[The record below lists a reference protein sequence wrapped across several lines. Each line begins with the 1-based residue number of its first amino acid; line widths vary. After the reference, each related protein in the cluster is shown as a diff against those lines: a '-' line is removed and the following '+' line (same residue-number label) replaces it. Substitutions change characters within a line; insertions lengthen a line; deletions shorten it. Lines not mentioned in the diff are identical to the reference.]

1 MGCKAVPTCRFEF
14 TLHSLVL
21 VPSCASVDHPT
32 SLHVQA
38 VVAFPSFFF
47 RQIPVIAIIVIPS
60 ISTFPRAES
69 TVIVAKTKVLP
80 ESGCRMKLSGYFE
93 S

>member
-1 MGCKAVPTCRFEF
+1 MRLRHFRLGMQGWHSPRGLPVPRT
-14 TLHSLVL
+14 
-21 VPSCASVDHPT
+21 
-32 SLHVQA
+32 LHVQA

-69 TVIVAKTKVLP
+69 TVIVAKTEVLP